1 MQTIGERLEEARK
14 RKGISIREASESTKI
29 RSDYLQK
36 FENNT
41 FELNLPDIYARGFLR
56 TYGAYL
62 KLNTEKLLTDY
73 SALGFGEPRESRR
86 HQDQREIMGRLDIP
100 EASRPGPA
108 APAPA
113 PAEPAAARGAPP
125 PSRSVPTAVVTGAPS
140 ADRSQKIKMPI
151 VAGGA
156 VVALVV
162 LVLVIRA
169 LFSESTPTTPS
180 HPATTTAPVPA
191 ATTQPPV
198 ADRNLIRLV
207 ALGDVSVKVVQQ
219 SDNRTLFEGDLLKG
233 ETRAVL
239 RSGKVFV
246 SYNIGRNLQV
256 EVQGVRFRMGAEG
269 QGRNSIAE
277 ATP

>member
-56 TYGAYL
+56 TYANYL
-62 KLNTEKLLTDY
+62 KLNAEKLLTDY
-73 SALGFGEPRESRR
+73 SSLGLGEPREGRR

-113 PAEPAAARGAPP
+113 GGEPPTARSAAA

-140 ADRSQKIKMPI
+140 ADRSQKIKLPL
-151 VAGGA
+151 VAGAA
-156 VVALVV
+156 VVALIILVV
-162 LVLVIRA
+162 VIRA
-169 LFSESTPTTPS
+169 LFGDSTPPSSATVPTP
-180 HPATTTAPVPA
+180 APA
-191 ATTQPPV
+191 ATAPASA

-239 RSGKVFV
+239 RAGQVLV
-246 SYNIGRNLQV
+246 SYNLGRNLQV
-256 EVQGVRFRMGAEG
+256 EVQGVRYRMRSDG
-269 QGRNSIAE
+269 QGRNSIGE
-277 ATP
+277 ASP